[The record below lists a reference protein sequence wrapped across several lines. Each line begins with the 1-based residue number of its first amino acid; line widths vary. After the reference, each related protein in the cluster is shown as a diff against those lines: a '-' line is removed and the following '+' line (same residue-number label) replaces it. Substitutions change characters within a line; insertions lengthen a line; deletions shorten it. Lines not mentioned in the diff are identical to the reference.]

1 MRWTWLILL
10 LAALLAAYAFGL
22 APGALMK
29 RTADDA
35 VFEGRLADRPASA
48 RPDFGEP
55 GGRAPPPPP
64 PPPPPK

>member
-1 MRWTWLILL
+1 MRWGWLL
-10 LAALLAAYAFGL
+10 LLVVVALVAAYAFGL

-35 VFEGRLADRPASA
+35 FLGGRIADRPPAA

-55 GGRAPPPPP
+55 EPKPPPPP
-64 PPPPPK
+64 PTPPN

>member
-10 LAALLAAYAFGL
+10 LAALLAAYAFGV

-29 RTADDA
+29 RTADDTLIK
-35 VFEGRLADRPASA
+35 GRITNVPTSA
-48 RPDFGEP
+48 RPDFGE
-55 GGRAPPPPP
+55 PPPPP